1 MRHSLSALC
10 ATFIDCRDTVKNAFF
25 WENSNLY
32 PIAASIFV
40 DKRRRADKERLI
52 MCRDI
57 LKENTGVF
65 SNFRSYIKLPMIA
78 MMAVSNDPQGKLKRA
93 LDVYAALKEHFFT
106 SDYLPLAAMSIA
118 EMAEP
123 AQYEELARRTRRIYD
138 LMKDEHPFL
147 TSSEDSVFAALLALS
162 DKPDEEL
169 VRDAEQCY
177 NILKP
182 NFFSGDAVQSLSHVL
197 ALCDGDAEVKCSR
210 AMAIFKALK
219 ETGNKYGTGYELATL
234 GVLAM
239 LPGEVDDIA
248 EDVAT
253 MASLLKGR
261 KGYGIF
267 GAAKA
272 QRLMHAAMIVVS
284 EYLGDANAMQAAAVT
299 STISIIIAQQ
309 AAVCASVAAS
319 AAAASSAAASS
330 GS

>member
-10 ATFIDCRDTVKNAFF
+10 ATFIDCRDTIKSAFF
-25 WENSNLY
+25 WENSSIY
-32 PIAASIFV
+32 PVAASVFV

-65 SNFRSYIKLPMIA
+65 SNFRSHIKLPMIA
-78 MMAVSNDPQGKLKRA
+78 MMAVSNDPQTKLKRA
-93 LDVYAALKEHFFT
+93 LGVYTALKEHFFT

-123 AQYEELARRTRRIYD
+123 EKYEELAKKTRRIYD
-138 LMKDEHPFL
+138 LMKKEHPFL

-162 DKPDEEL
+162 DKPEEQL

-177 NILKP
+177 DLLKP

-197 ALCDGDAEVKCSR
+197 ALCDGDAEFKCSR
-210 AMAIFKALK
+210 AMAIFEALK
-219 ETGNKYGTGYELATL
+219 ETGNKYGTGHELATL
-234 GVLAM
+234 GVLSV
-239 LPGEVDDIA
+239 LPGEVDAIA

-267 GAAKA
+267 GATKA

-284 EYLGDANAMQAAAVT
+284 EYLGDTNAMQAAAVT
-299 STISIIIAQQ
+299 STVSIIIAQQ
-309 AAVCASVAAS
+309 AAVCAAVAAS
-319 AAAASSAAASS
+319 TAAANAAAHS
-330 GS
+330 GN